1 MYIAKAFHPFYSNPE
16 TFFLFFLQIVCMEIS
31 STNATIIAWKKKMNW
46 LLICKL
52 GESRMLAMEL
62 GTREI
67 KEEKE
72 LSGTG
77 VITLA

>member
-1 MYIAKAFHPFYSNPE
+1 
-16 TFFLFFLQIVCMEIS
+16 
-31 STNATIIAWKKKMNW
+31 MNW